1 MDLFSSVKNKSREGT
16 EEAINYEIQGKK
28 YSKIL
33 FDFERVCTFKHGDKL
48 TNLIKA
54 RILEEYIKGNTIA
67 PDMAKYICF
76 ELPTY
81 ISLQELADKKLFDTL
96 QKFGKFDDLSSKQYT
111 HLGIIDKT
119 RNGEYELF
127 YPTKEV
133 LEYVEQNLDVCIEE
147 KENLLTSRIKN
158 RNFRERISET
168 ANYYIQ
174 KNEEKRNTRKQK
186 PFLEEQFRYKMG
198 NKVYKDYKGVDIS
211 DGKILKINRLDE
223 VCNTSEDVLYSAFLQ
238 KVEDEQENE
247 AIILQT
253 IPNGFPVLFTLKTRL
268 EEAAQAKD
276 MNEVQKILQ
285 LISNLPKD
293 KLNVNEMQYIGG
305 IDETGNIYRE
315 IDNCSEKIKEEIDK
329 AKQGYKEEV
338 EQNILAVR

>member
-1 MDLFSSVKNKSREGT
+1 MDLFGSVKNKSREGT

-76 ELPTY
+76 EVPTY
-81 ISLQELADKKLFDTL
+81 ISLQELVDKKLFDTL
-96 QKFGKFDDLSSKQYT
+96 QKFGKFEDLSSKQYS

-119 RNGEYELF
+119 TNGEYKLF

-133 LEYVEQNLDVCIEE
+133 LEYVEQNLNVDIQE
-147 KENLLTSRIKN
+147 KESLLTSRIRN
-158 RNFRERISET
+158 RDFRERISES

-174 KNEEKRNTRKQK
+174 ENEEKRNTRKQN

-198 NKVYKDYKGVDIS
+198 DKVYKDYKGVDIS

-223 VCNTSEDVLYSAFLQ
+223 ICNTSEDILYSAFLQ
-238 KVEDEQENE
+238 KIEDEQENE

-253 IPNGFPVLFTLKTRL
+253 IPNGFPVLFTLKTKL
-268 EEAAQAKD
+268 EEATEAKD
-276 MNEVQKILQ
+276 MEKVQKILQ

-305 IDETGNIYRE
+305 IDEMGNINRE
-315 IDNCSEKIKEEIDK
+315 VDNCSEKIKEEIAK
-329 AKQGYKEEV
+329 AKQGYEKEI
-338 EQNILAVR
+338 EQNLLAMQ